1 MIFYL
6 SSYKI
11 GNHPESLL
19 ALFSENKS
27 VGYIPNALDF
37 TGADPKRR
45 EMHVASDMQS
55 LADVGL
61 QAEVLDLKN
70 FFDKED
76 RLKEKLQSLGG
87 IFISGG
93 NTFILRQAMRLSG
106 LDTILREYN
115 KTQKDFVYAGYS
127 AAGCVLSPSLRG
139 YAIVDDPT
147 DLPYSGQKET
157 IWEGLGMI
165 DYAFLPHFDSDHPES
180 ADISKEVQY
189 CIENKIPYKTLKDG
203 DALIFE

>member
-1 MIFYL
+1 MKFYL

-19 ALFSENKS
+19 ALFSDNKRI
-27 VGYIPNALDF
+27 GYIPNALDF
-37 TGADPKRR
+37 TGADPQRR
-45 EMHVASDMQS
+45 EKHVASDMQS

-61 QAEVLDLKN
+61 QPEVLDLKN
-70 FFDKED
+70 YFENEV
-76 RLKEKLQSLGG
+76 RLKEKLKSLGG

-93 NTFILRQAMRLSG
+93 NTFILRQAMRLCG
-106 LDTILREYN
+106 LDTVLQEYTKNRE
-115 KTQKDFVYAGYS
+115 DFVYAGYS

-147 DLPYSGQKET
+147 DLPYTGQKET

-180 ADISKEVQY
+180 ADMNEEVQY